1 MDIQVKRVY
10 DAAAAGDGWRVLV
23 DRVWPRGLGKA
34 QVRADAWLK
43 DVAPSTALRKWFA
56 HDRAKWDAFVQRYAA
71 ELDANPEALE
81 PLRIAAKRGR
91 LTLLYGARDNECN
104 QAVALRAYLHAH
116 GRQGVARRH
125 SGSSIEAG

>member
-10 DAAAAGDGWRVLV
+10 DAAAADDGWRVLV